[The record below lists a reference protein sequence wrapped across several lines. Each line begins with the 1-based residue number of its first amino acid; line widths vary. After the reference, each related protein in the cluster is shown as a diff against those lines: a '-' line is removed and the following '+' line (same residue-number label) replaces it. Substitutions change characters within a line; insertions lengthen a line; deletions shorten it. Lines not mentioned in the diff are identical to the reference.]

1 MFISKKVAEKNKE
14 DGYIQQMKLWQE
26 KVYGGSKQ
34 EDMCTVPTKIIPV
47 RADIRCT
54 DLVQWG
60 WPDSEEVSKQ
70 A

>member
-1 MFISKKVAEKNKE
+1 
-14 DGYIQQMKLWQE
+14 MKLWQE
-26 KVYGGSKQ
+26 KVFGGSKQ